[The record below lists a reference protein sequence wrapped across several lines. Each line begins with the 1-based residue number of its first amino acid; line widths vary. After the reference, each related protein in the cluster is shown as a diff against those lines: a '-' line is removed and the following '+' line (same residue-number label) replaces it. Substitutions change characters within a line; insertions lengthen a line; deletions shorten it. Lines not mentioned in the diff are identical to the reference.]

1 MIKDF
6 KGAVAHLLRLRR
18 EKKEEYRGS
27 FEESVER
34 VGRVAALSRMYTKLA
49 RLTYLAPHYD
59 PGKKEGAMDT
69 LLDLATYAL
78 MTEEVLFGKGF
89 EESCDRL
96 VERDAESGARW
107 GDAFYKVLDRYGL
120 VAGEVRLYDKWS
132 GIEKEVNTEGL
143 LELASYAL
151 HCAVWVM
158 RDERRRK

>member
-1 MIKDF
+1 MKDF
-6 KGAVAHLLRLRR
+6 KGAVAYILQLRK
-18 EKKEEYRGS
+18 EKAEGYRGS

-34 VGRVAALSRMYTKLA
+34 VGRVAALSRMYTKLT
-49 RLTYLAPHYD
+49 RLTHLATHYD
-59 PGKKEGAMDT
+59 EGKKESAVDT

-78 MTEEVLFGKGF
+78 MTGETFFGAGF

-96 VERDAESGARW
+96 SEGDAKSEARY

-132 GIEKEVNTEGL
+132 GIEKDADTEGL

-151 HCAVWVM
+151 HCAVWLM
-158 RDERRRK
+158 RDER